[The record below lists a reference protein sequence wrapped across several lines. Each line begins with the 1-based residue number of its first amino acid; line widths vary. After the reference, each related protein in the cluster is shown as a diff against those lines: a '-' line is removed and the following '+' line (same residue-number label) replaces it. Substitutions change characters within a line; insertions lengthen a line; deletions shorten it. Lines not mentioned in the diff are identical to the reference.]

1 MDYSTA
7 QRMSGNIYKCT
18 NINNHF
24 VLCSGYFCPGNV
36 DNSDQLKKIKDHVER
51 NAGKFALPVQIV
63 MTEWRGM
70 PQVQMLLAAPDQGK
84 GNLREKQECADI
96 CEALVVPQYRA
107 AAELACML
115 GIPLFLT
122 RVGQGV
128 FKNPP
133 EIMKAALGEVLK
145 VADNRNMLIYLD
157 GKDWDGEIRD
167 LLLSYGT
174 RIQYGGVLN
183 PPKLPKGPL

>member
-1 MDYSTA
+1 MDSSTA
-7 QRMSGNIYKCT
+7 ARVSGAIYKCT
-18 NINNHF
+18 DENSHF

-36 DNSDQLKKIKDHVER
+36 DSLDQLKKIKDHVKQ

-63 MTEWRGM
+63 MTEWRGVS
-70 PQVQMLLAAPDQGK
+70 QVQMLLAAPNLEK

-107 AAELACML
+107 AAKLACML

-128 FKNPP
+128 FSNPSK
-133 EIMKAALGEVLK
+133 IMKAALEEVLK
-145 VADNRNMLIYLD
+145 VADNRNMWIYLD
-157 GKDWDGEIRD
+157 GKDWVTDILG
-167 LLLSYGT
+167 LSAAKYLGV
-174 RIQYGGVLN
+174 QYGGLW
-183 PPKLPKGPL
+183 KQ